1 MSIFR
6 TSDVQSPHLWL
17 DPNVKI
23 LAANVGLMTLVL
35 VFWHCVVSSQCHS
48 LFMYSVQLVLL
59 QSPRLPARGSLQ
71 PETPRVTFAGPTRL
85 HPKGHD
91 ECRAVAETK

>member
-6 TSDVQSPHLWL
+6 TSDVQSSHLWL

-48 LFMYSVQLVLL
+48 LFTYSVQLVLL
-59 QSPRLPARGSLQ
+59 QSPGLPARGSLQ
-71 PETPRVTFAGPTRL
+71 PETPCVTFAGPMWL
-85 HPKGHD
+85 HTKGDD